1 MNKIRLNT
9 FESHLKS
16 KLSNKHFADG
26 YNVEKAK
33 VELAHKISEVRKEK
47 RISQVE
53 LAKRLNVSQ
62 QFVSQLESAEGRN
75 VTLET
80 ISRVAE
86 SLGVGL
92 RISFEKGKK
101 IKVA

>member
-1 MNKIRLNT
+1 MKRIKLNT
-9 FESHLKS
+9 FENHLKS
-16 KLSNKHFADG
+16 KLANRDFANG
-26 YNVEKAK
+26 YNIEKAK
-33 VELAHKISEVRKEK
+33 VEIAHKISEIRKEK

-62 QFVSQLESAEGRN
+62 QFVSKVESAEGSN

-92 RISFEKGKK
+92 KISFEKGKK
-101 IKVA
+101 IMVA